1 MDDLDRVERTVWEAV
16 DDTPTLVETV
26 LLRTNLSLAAL
37 IEVGDRL
44 TVRGLLVAGAGWW
57 TRA

>member
-1 MDDLDRVERTVWEAV
+1 MWEAV
-16 DDTPTLVETV
+16 DDAPTLVETV

-37 IEVGDRL
+37 TEVGDPL
-44 TVRGLLVAGAGWW
+44 AARGLLVAGAGWW